1 MRQRVSRTIPAVVL
15 AALCVVSTRGEA
27 AGSAKFH
34 VVLRGG
40 PFAGTYDLVADACM
54 AGLQKQGSWH
64 ATWEA
69 ETAEKNK
76 VSAVLLGI
84 DPKPTFGNGL
94 TMSVSFGE
102 PDNQLMYEVLKPVT
116 NVVDRGSTATLTF
129 AGEAR
134 TTSYENGMQGKG
146 GPVEITVECGKIIRG
161 NL

>member
-1 MRQRVSRTIPAVVL
+1 MKQRFPRTILAVAF
-15 AALCVVSTRGEA
+15 AALCILSARGEA

-34 VVLRGG
+34 VVLHGG

-54 AGLQKQGSWH
+54 AGVQKQGSWH
-64 ATWEA
+64 AIWEA
-69 ETAEKNK
+69 EKDEKGK

-84 DPKPTFGNGL
+84 DPKPTYGNGL

-102 PDNQLMYEVLKPVT
+102 PDSQLMYEVLTPLT

-129 AGEAR
+129 KGDAR
-134 TTSYENGMQGKG
+134 TTSYEDGMQGKG

-161 NL
+161 N